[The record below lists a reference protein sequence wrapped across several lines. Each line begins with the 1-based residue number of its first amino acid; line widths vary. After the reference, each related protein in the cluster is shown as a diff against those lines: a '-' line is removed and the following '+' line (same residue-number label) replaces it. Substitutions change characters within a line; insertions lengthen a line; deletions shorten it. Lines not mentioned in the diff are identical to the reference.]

1 MIADPAGFIGYENA
15 TTGNKKI
22 SVVERVSITLKNL
35 KAKNK
40 LREARN
46 CRNL

>member
-1 MIADPAGFIGYENA
+1 MIADPAGFIDYENA

-22 SVVERVSITLKNL
+22 SVVERVILTLKNL

-40 LREARN
+40 LRGAGN
-46 CRNL
+46 C

>member
-35 KAKNK
+35 KTKNK
-40 LREARN
+40 LRETRN
-46 CRNL
+46 G